1 MVNRYKAQIV
11 FFTAV
16 WKVMLSGGIAGCCFW
31 SSMYPFDVIKARIQV
46 ILYFV
51 EISSNL
57 LTGKER
63 AIWIFL

>member
-31 SSMYPFDVIKARIQV
+31 SSMYPFDVIIQV
-46 ILYFV
+46 ILDFILI

-57 LTGKER
+57 LTMYR
-63 AIWIFL
+63 